1 MYFPI
6 TTDAEPFTQLPQ
18 ALHARGAPSEWERV
32 TRPGMKLHSF
42 LEGPEFDDAG
52 NLWLVDVP
60 NGRLF
65 SISPDG
71 EWRVAFSYAGEPH
84 GLAWLGD
91 GVFALTDYRQG
102 VLRFDSKT
110 SSLETLC
117 RGVNSESFRGL
128 GDIARAPDGALWF
141 GDPGRSSLSDPTG
154 RLFRLRPG
162 HDKPDLV
169 LNNVPYPNGIA
180 IGGGGAY
187 VYVAATRANAIW
199 RLMAQWPDPVHPMV
213 GLHIQLSGG
222 LGPDGLA
229 VTSGGLLAVAQAQ
242 AGRVHVFDALG
253 DPVAKIHTRGG
264 LWTTAVRFDAAG
276 RWLYITEAEHGTI
289 YRADMAGIPVGADAK

>member
-1 MYFPI
+1 LHFPVTI
-6 TTDAEPFTQLPQ
+6 DAEPFAQLPQ
-18 ALHARGAPSEWERV
+18 TLHARGAPTEWEKV

-42 LEGPEFDDAG
+42 LEGPEFDDSG

-60 NGRLF
+60 NGRLLTVT
-65 SISPDG
+65 PDG
-71 EWRVAFSYAGEPH
+71 EWSVAFSYAGEPH

-91 GVFALTDYRQG
+91 GTFALTDYRQG

-110 SSLETLC
+110 SRLETMC

-128 GDIARAPDGALWF
+128 GDIARAPDGSLWF

-162 HDKPDLV
+162 RDAPDLV
-169 LNNVPYPNGIA
+169 LDNVPYPNGIA
-180 IGGGGAY
+180 LGGNF
-187 VYVAATRANAIW
+187 VYVAATRANAVW
-199 RLMAQWPDPVHPMV
+199 RLLAQWPDPVHPMA

-229 VTSGGLLAVAQAQ
+229 IGPGGLLAVAQAQ
-242 AGRVHVFDALG
+242 AGRVHLFDTLG
-253 DPVAKIHTRGG
+253 DPLARIRTRGG
-264 LWTTAVRFDAAG
+264 LWTTAVRFDAGG
-276 RWLYITEAEHGTI
+276 RWLYITEAQDGAI
-289 YRADMAGIPVGADAK
+289 YRVDISGLAASEEAK